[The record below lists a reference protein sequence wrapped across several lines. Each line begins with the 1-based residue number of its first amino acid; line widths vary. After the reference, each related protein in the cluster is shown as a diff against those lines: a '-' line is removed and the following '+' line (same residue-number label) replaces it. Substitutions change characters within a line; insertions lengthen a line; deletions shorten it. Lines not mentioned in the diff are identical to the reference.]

1 VYKLYLDE
9 GNANIYL
16 EHTTLIHPR
25 PSPKWLSAQTKRNE
39 AELAVRSEYGSLQS
53 TLYLEGFVVVHTFLS
68 AIVHRVSI
76 GYQQLAAYTLVGKQ
90 CNQQNILP
98 VWTFITLSTGLLRK
112 MPQRKALT
120 SHIAH

>member
-1 VYKLYLDE
+1 MKLSLLYAVSMVPYK
-9 GNANIYL
+9 A
-16 EHTTLIHPR
+16 
-25 PSPKWLSAQTKRNE
+25 LSI
-39 AELAVRSEYGSLQS
+39 
-53 TLYLEGFVVVHTFLS
+53 LEGFVVVHTFLS
-68 AIVHRVSI
+68 AIVHRESI

-120 SHIAH
+120 SHIPHQ